1 MSYHFDFIESH
12 YAALRSLALRLRQY
26 LRIASEIFLDFSAA
40 AALLSFFISSLSCS
54 FLLERHALGK
64 LPSCTTVV
72 LNYGGALREVSPE
85 LQMLVVDHRNEV

>member
-1 MSYHFDFIESH
+1 MVKKVLPNDLVVVPHQARAQLTADVVPFDFIESH

-54 FLLERHALGK
+54 LAGAPFARQAL
-64 LPSCTTVV
+64 
-72 LNYGGALREVSPE
+72 
-85 LQMLVVDHRNEV
+85 